1 MLDITQLDYKSAAM
15 PWMAPDAPNPLADQ
29 DAKIDRIDVLKKEMD
44 ALEDNKAFLLDV
56 FVSGNERMRIFI
68 DTETFAPEQIG
79 MDAGLLYK
87 AMRKSLLETIECR
100 ITEIKDE
107 LDDIEKH
114 FWEATA

>member
-1 MLDITQLDYKSAAM
+1 MEQLVMTVAEIWSS
-15 PWMAPDAPNPLADQ
+15 PFTAPNPLADQ
-29 DAKIDRIDVLKKEMD
+29 DAKLDRIDILKKELD
-44 ALEDNKAFLLDV
+44 TLDGNKAFLMDG

-87 AMRKSLLETIECR
+87 AMHKSLLETIECR